1 MNRTHLPYTL
11 EQLVILRAV
20 AKGGSFKNAAQS
32 LFLTQPAVSLQI
44 QNLEKQ
50 LKTNLFDRTKKQI
63 ELTEAGTLL
72 LRYSNRILALCEE
85 SSRVLDDLS
94 ELQSGKLV
102 IGASQTTGTYLMPKI
117 IGLFQQKYPNIN
129 VQLNVDSTRKVAWH
143 LMNRQVDIGIVGG
156 KIPKELRKIL
166 EITPYVEDE
175 LALIVPPSHPYVKLE
190 CIKKE
195 DLYDLKFISL
205 NSYSTIRT
213 VVDDTLS
220 KNGIDVTRLKVEME
234 LNSIEAIKNAVQ
246 SNLGAA
252 FLPVVSI
259 ERELAGGSIHRAIVA
274 DLEVKRE
281 LKVITNPGR
290 YSSRAAE
297 AFIQDILPLFAS
309 SFSPLFHSEN

>member
-195 DLYDLKFISL
+195 ELYDLKFISL

-246 SNLGAA
+246 SSLGAA
-252 FLPVVSI
+252 FVSVSAITKELELNLLNCVRI
-259 ERELAGGSIHRAIVA
+259 E
-274 DLEVKRE
+274 DVKINRK
-281 LKVITNPGR
+281 LCIILNPNR
-290 YSSRAAE
+290 YKSKA
-297 AFIQDILPLFAS
+297 
-309 SFSPLFHSEN
+309 SENFTKEILTLLK

>member
-1 MNRTHLPYTL
+1 M
-11 EQLVILRAV
+11 
-20 AKGGSFKNAAQS
+20 
-32 LFLTQPAVSLQI
+32 
-44 QNLEKQ
+44 EKQ

-85 SSRVLDDLS
+85 SSRVLKDLS

-117 IGLFQQKYPNIN
+117 IGLFQQKYHNID

-156 KIPKELRKIL
+156 KIPKELRKVL

-220 KNGIDVTRLKVEME
+220 KIGIDVTRLKVEME

-246 SNLGAA
+246 SSLGAA
-252 FLPVVSI
+252 FVSVSAI
-259 ERELAGGSIHRAIVA
+259 TKEL
-274 DLEVKRE
+274 E
-281 LKVITNPGR
+281 LN
-290 YSSRAAE
+290 
-297 AFIQDILPLFAS
+297 L
-309 SFSPLFHSEN
+309 

>member
-20 AKGGSFKNAAQS
+20 AKGGSFKYAAQS

-246 SNLGAA
+246 SSLGAA
-252 FLPVVSI
+252 FVSVSAITKELELNLLNCVRI
-259 ERELAGGSIHRAIVA
+259 E
-274 DLEVKRE
+274 DVKINRK
-281 LKVITNPGR
+281 LCIILNPNR
-290 YSSRAAE
+290 YKSKA
-297 AFIQDILPLFAS
+297 
-309 SFSPLFHSEN
+309 

>member
-85 SSRVLDDLS
+85 SSIVLDDLS

-246 SNLGAA
+246 SSLGAA
-252 FLPVVSI
+252 FVSVSAITKELELNLLNCVRI
-259 ERELAGGSIHRAIVA
+259 E
-274 DLEVKRE
+274 DVKINRK
-281 LKVITNPGR
+281 LCIILNPNR
-290 YSSRAAE
+290 YKSKA
-297 AFIQDILPLFAS
+297 
-309 SFSPLFHSEN
+309 SENFTKEILTLLK

>member
-246 SNLGAA
+246 SSLGAA
-252 FLPVVSI
+252 FVSVSAITKELELNLLNCVRI
-259 ERELAGGSIHRAIVA
+259 E
-274 DLEVKRE
+274 DVKINRK
-281 LKVITNPGR
+281 LCIILNPNR
-290 YSSRAAE
+290 YKSK
-297 AFIQDILPLFAS
+297 D
-309 SFSPLFHSEN
+309 SENFTKEILTLLK

>member
-102 IGASQTTGTYLMPKI
+102 IWASQTTGTYLMPKI

-246 SNLGAA
+246 SSLGAA
-252 FLPVVSI
+252 FVSVSAITKELELNLLNCVRI
-259 ERELAGGSIHRAIVA
+259 E
-274 DLEVKRE
+274 DVKINRK
-281 LKVITNPGR
+281 LCIILNPNR
-290 YSSRAAE
+290 YKSKA
-297 AFIQDILPLFAS
+297 
-309 SFSPLFHSEN
+309 SENFTKEILTLLK

>member
-1 MNRTHLPYTL
+1 
-11 EQLVILRAV
+11 
-20 AKGGSFKNAAQS
+20 

-246 SNLGAA
+246 SSLGAA
-252 FLPVVSI
+252 FVSVSAITKELELNLLNCVRI
-259 ERELAGGSIHRAIVA
+259 E
-274 DLEVKRE
+274 DVKINRK
-281 LKVITNPGR
+281 LCIILNPNR
-290 YSSRAAE
+290 YKSKA
-297 AFIQDILPLFAS
+297 
-309 SFSPLFHSEN
+309 SENFTKEILTLLK

>member
-20 AKGGSFKNAAQS
+20 AKGGSFKNAAQR

-117 IGLFQQKYPNIN
+117 IG
-129 VQLNVDSTRKVAWH
+129 
-143 LMNRQVDIGIVGG
+143 
-156 KIPKELRKIL
+156 
-166 EITPYVEDE
+166 E
-175 LALIVPPSHPYVKLE
+175 LALQFSL
-190 CIKKE
+190 CS
-195 DLYDLKFISL
+195 YDFPRFL
-205 NSYSTIRT
+205 
-213 VVDDTLS
+213 
-220 KNGIDVTRLKVEME
+220 
-234 LNSIEAIKNAVQ
+234 AI
-246 SNLGAA
+246 LC
-252 FLPVVSI
+252 
-259 ERELAGGSIHRAIVA
+259 RYRRRHR
-274 DLEVKRE
+274 
-281 LKVITNPGR
+281 
-290 YSSRAAE
+290 
-297 AFIQDILPLFAS
+297 
-309 SFSPLFHSEN
+309 

>member
-63 ELTEAGTLL
+63 ELTESGTLL

-246 SNLGAA
+246 SSLGAA
-252 FLPVVSI
+252 FVSVSAITKELELNLLNCVRI
-259 ERELAGGSIHRAIVA
+259 E
-274 DLEVKRE
+274 DVKINRK
-281 LKVITNPGR
+281 LCIILNPNR
-290 YSSRAAE
+290 YKSKA
-297 AFIQDILPLFAS
+297 
-309 SFSPLFHSEN
+309 SENFTKEILTLLK

>member
-246 SNLGAA
+246 SSLGAA
-252 FLPVVSI
+252 FVSVSANTKEFELNLLNCVRI
-259 ERELAGGSIHRAIVA
+259 E
-274 DLEVKRE
+274 DVKINRK
-281 LKVITNPGR
+281 LCIILNPNR
-290 YSSRAAE
+290 YKSKA
-297 AFIQDILPLFAS
+297 
-309 SFSPLFHSEN
+309 SENFTKEILTLLK

>member
-246 SNLGAA
+246 SSLGAA
-252 FLPVVSI
+252 FVSVSAI
-259 ERELAGGSIHRAIVA
+259 TKELELNLLKCVRI
-274 DLEVKRE
+274 DDVKINRK
-281 LKVITNPGR
+281 LCIILNPNR
-290 YSSRAAE
+290 YKSKA
-297 AFIQDILPLFAS
+297 
-309 SFSPLFHSEN
+309 SENFTKEILTLLK

>member
-1 MNRTHLPYTL
+1 M
-11 EQLVILRAV
+11 

-246 SNLGAA
+246 SSLGAA
-252 FLPVVSI
+252 FVSGSAITKELELNLLNCVRI
-259 ERELAGGSIHRAIVA
+259 E
-274 DLEVKRE
+274 DVKINRK
-281 LKVITNPGR
+281 LCIILNPNR
-290 YSSRAAE
+290 YKSKA
-297 AFIQDILPLFAS
+297 
-309 SFSPLFHSEN
+309 SENFTKEILTLLK

>member
-234 LNSIEAIKNAVQ
+234 LNSIEAIKTAGQ
-246 SNLGAA
+246 SSLGAA
-252 FLPVVSI
+252 CVSV
-259 ERELAGGSIHRAIVA
+259 SAITK
-274 DLEVKRE
+274 DLELNLLNCVRIEDVKINRK
-281 LKVITNPGR
+281 LCIILNPNR
-290 YSSRAAE
+290 YKSKA
-297 AFIQDILPLFAS
+297 
-309 SFSPLFHSEN
+309 SENFTKEILTLLK

>member
-85 SSRVLDDLS
+85 SSRVLKDLS

-129 VQLNVDSTRKVAWH
+129 VQLNLDSTRKVAWH

-220 KNGIDVTRLKVEME
+220 KNGIDVTRLKVKME

-252 FLPVVSI
+252 FVSVSAITKELELNLLNCVRI
-259 ERELAGGSIHRAIVA
+259 E
-274 DLEVKRE
+274 DVKINRK
-281 LKVITNPGR
+281 LCIILNPNR
-290 YSSRAAE
+290 YKSKA
-297 AFIQDILPLFAS
+297 
-309 SFSPLFHSEN
+309 SENFTKEILTLLK

>member
-246 SNLGAA
+246 SSLGAA
-252 FLPVVSI
+252 FVSVSAITKELELNLLNCVRI
-259 ERELAGGSIHRAIVA
+259 EDEKINRKLCII
-274 DLEVKRE
+274 L
-281 LKVITNPGR
+281 NPNR
-290 YSSRAAE
+290 YKSKA
-297 AFIQDILPLFAS
+297 
-309 SFSPLFHSEN
+309 SENFTKEILTLLK

>member
-246 SNLGAA
+246 SSLGAA
-252 FLPVVSI
+252 FVSVSAITKELELNILNCVRI
-259 ERELAGGSIHRAIVA
+259 E
-274 DLEVKRE
+274 DVKINRK
-281 LKVITNPGR
+281 LCIILNPNR
-290 YSSRAAE
+290 YKSKA
-297 AFIQDILPLFAS
+297 
-309 SFSPLFHSEN
+309 SENFTKEILTLLK

>member
-50 LKTNLFDRTKKQI
+50 LKNNLFDRTKKQI

-246 SNLGAA
+246 SSLGAA
-252 FLPVVSI
+252 FVSVSAITKELELNLLNCVRI
-259 ERELAGGSIHRAIVA
+259 E
-274 DLEVKRE
+274 DVKINRK
-281 LKVITNPGR
+281 LCIILNPNR
-290 YSSRAAE
+290 YKSKA
-297 AFIQDILPLFAS
+297 
-309 SFSPLFHSEN
+309 SENFTKEILTLLK

>member
-246 SNLGAA
+246 SSLGAA
-252 FLPVVSI
+252 FVSVSAITKELELNLLNCVRI
-259 ERELAGGSIHRAIVA
+259 E
-274 DLEVKRE
+274 DVKINRK
-281 LKVITNPGR
+281 LCIILIPNR
-290 YSSRAAE
+290 YKSKA
-297 AFIQDILPLFAS
+297 
-309 SFSPLFHSEN
+309 SENFTKEILTLLK

>member
-195 DLYDLKFISL
+195 DVYDLKFISL

-246 SNLGAA
+246 SSLGAA
-252 FLPVVSI
+252 FVSVSAITKELELNLLNCVRI
-259 ERELAGGSIHRAIVA
+259 E
-274 DLEVKRE
+274 DVKINRK
-281 LKVITNPGR
+281 LCIILNPNR
-290 YSSRAAE
+290 YKSKA
-297 AFIQDILPLFAS
+297 
-309 SFSPLFHSEN
+309 SENFTKEILTLLK

>member
-11 EQLVILRAV
+11 EQLIILRAV
-20 AKGGSFKNAAQS
+20 ANDGSFKNAAQS

-50 LKTNLFDRTKKQI
+50 LKITLFDRTKKQV
-63 ELTEAGTLL
+63 ELTEAGNLL
-72 LRYSNRILALCEE
+72 VRYSNRILALCEE

-129 VQLNVDSTRKVAWH
+129 VQLNVDSTRKIAWYI
-143 LMNRQVDIGIVGG
+143 MNRQVDIGIVGG
-156 KIPKELRKIL
+156 EIPKELKKIL

-175 LALIVPPSHPYVKLE
+175 LALIVPRSHPYAKKDR
-190 CIKKE
+190 IKKE
-195 DLYDLKFISL
+195 DLYDLKFITL
-205 NSYSTIRT
+205 NSHSTIRT

-220 KNGIDVTRLKVEME
+220 KNGIDVTRLKIEME

-246 SNLGAA
+246 SSLGAA
-252 FLPVVSI
+252 FVSV
-259 ERELAGGSIHRAIVA
+259 SAIT
-274 DLEVKRE
+274 KE
-281 LKVITNPGR
+281 LKLNLLSWVKIEDVKIKRMLCIILNPNR
-290 YSSRAAE
+290 YKSKA
-297 AFIQDILPLFAS
+297 
-309 SFSPLFHSEN
+309 SENFTKEILTLF

>member
-72 LRYSNRILALCEE
+72 LRYINRILALCEE

-246 SNLGAA
+246 SSLGAA
-252 FLPVVSI
+252 FVSVSAITKELELNLLNCVRI
-259 ERELAGGSIHRAIVA
+259 E
-274 DLEVKRE
+274 DVKINRK
-281 LKVITNPGR
+281 LCIILNPNR
-290 YSSRAAE
+290 YKSKA
-297 AFIQDILPLFAS
+297 
-309 SFSPLFHSEN
+309 SENFTKEILTLLK

>member
-63 ELTEAGTLL
+63 ELTEAVTLL

-246 SNLGAA
+246 SSLGAA
-252 FLPVVSI
+252 FVSVSAITKELELNLLNCVRI
-259 ERELAGGSIHRAIVA
+259 E
-274 DLEVKRE
+274 DVKINRK
-281 LKVITNPGR
+281 LCIILNPNR
-290 YSSRAAE
+290 YKSKA
-297 AFIQDILPLFAS
+297 
-309 SFSPLFHSEN
+309 SENFTKEILTLLK

>member
-246 SNLGAA
+246 SSLGAA
-252 FLPVVSI
+252 VVSVSAITKELELNLLNCVRI
-259 ERELAGGSIHRAIVA
+259 E
-274 DLEVKRE
+274 DVKINRK
-281 LKVITNPGR
+281 LCIILNPNR
-290 YSSRAAE
+290 YKSKA
-297 AFIQDILPLFAS
+297 
-309 SFSPLFHSEN
+309 SENFTKEILTLLK

>member
-50 LKTNLFDRTKKQI
+50 LKINLFDRTKKQI

-85 SSRVLDDLS
+85 SSRVLEDLS

-156 KIPKELRKIL
+156 TIPKELRKIL

-246 SNLGAA
+246 SSLGAA
-252 FLPVVSI
+252 FVSVSAI
-259 ERELAGGSIHRAIVA
+259 TKELELNLLNCVRIK
-274 DLEVKRE
+274 DVKINRK
-281 LKVITNPGR
+281 LCIILNPNR
-290 YSSRAAE
+290 YKSKA
-297 AFIQDILPLFAS
+297 
-309 SFSPLFHSEN
+309 SENFTKEILTLLK

>member
-246 SNLGAA
+246 SSLGAA
-252 FLPVVSI
+252 FVSVSAITKELELNLLNCVRI
-259 ERELAGGSIHRAIVA
+259 E
-274 DLEVKRE
+274 DVKINRK
-281 LKVITNPGR
+281 LCIILNPNR
-290 YSSRAAE
+290 YKSKA
-297 AFIQDILPLFAS
+297 
-309 SFSPLFHSEN
+309 SENFTKEILTLLK

>member
-85 SSRVLDDLS
+85 SSRVLEDLS

-246 SNLGAA
+246 SSLGAA
-252 FLPVVSI
+252 FVSVSAI
-259 ERELAGGSIHRAIVA
+259 TKELELNLLNCVRIK
-274 DLEVKRE
+274 DVKINRK
-281 LKVITNPGR
+281 LCIILNPNR
-290 YSSRAAE
+290 YKSKA
-297 AFIQDILPLFAS
+297 
-309 SFSPLFHSEN
+309 SENFTKEILTLLK

>member
-246 SNLGAA
+246 SSLGAA
-252 FLPVVSI
+252 FVSVSAITKELELNLLNCVII
-259 ERELAGGSIHRAIVA
+259 E
-274 DLEVKRE
+274 DVKINRK
-281 LKVITNPGR
+281 LCIILNPNR
-290 YSSRAAE
+290 YKSKA
-297 AFIQDILPLFAS
+297 
-309 SFSPLFHSEN
+309 SENFTKEILTLLK

>member
-20 AKGGSFKNAAQS
+20 AKGGSFKNASQS

-246 SNLGAA
+246 SSLGAA
-252 FLPVVSI
+252 FVSVSAITKELELNLLNCVRI
-259 ERELAGGSIHRAIVA
+259 E
-274 DLEVKRE
+274 DVKINRK
-281 LKVITNPGR
+281 LCIILNPNR
-290 YSSRAAE
+290 YKSKA
-297 AFIQDILPLFAS
+297 
-309 SFSPLFHSEN
+309 SENFTKEILTLLK

>member
-50 LKTNLFDRTKKQI
+50 LKINLFDRTKKQI

-85 SSRVLDDLS
+85 SSRVLEDLS

-246 SNLGAA
+246 SSLGAA
-252 FLPVVSI
+252 FVSVSAI
-259 ERELAGGSIHRAIVA
+259 TKELELNLLNCVRIK
-274 DLEVKRE
+274 DVKINRK
-281 LKVITNPGR
+281 LCIILNPNR
-290 YSSRAAE
+290 YKSKA
-297 AFIQDILPLFAS
+297 
-309 SFSPLFHSEN
+309 SENFTKEILTLLK

>member
-1 MNRTHLPYTL
+1 
-11 EQLVILRAV
+11 V

-246 SNLGAA
+246 SSLGAA
-252 FLPVVSI
+252 FVSVSAITKELELNLLNCVRI
-259 ERELAGGSIHRAIVA
+259 E
-274 DLEVKRE
+274 DVKINRK
-281 LKVITNPGR
+281 LCIILNPNR
-290 YSSRAAE
+290 YKSKA
-297 AFIQDILPLFAS
+297 
-309 SFSPLFHSEN
+309 SENFTKEILTLLK